1 MKKVKVL
8 FVCTGNIC
16 RSPTAEGVLRKLVA
30 EAGLAHR
37 IEVDSAGTHGY
48 HVGDPP
54 DPRAIR
60 SAALRGYD
68 LSDLRARRVER
79 GDFERFDLLISMDRG
94 HHEWLLEL
102 CPDGQFHRL
111 RLFQDFAEAPDL
123 LDVPDPYYG
132 EVADYELALDMIE
145 PGARGLLQALE
156 RDLP

>member
-1 MKKVKVL
+1 MEYVKVL

-30 EAGLAHR
+30 DAGLADR
-37 IEVDSAGTHGY
+37 IEVDSAGTAAY

-60 SAALRGYD
+60 SAAQRGYD

-79 GDFERFDLLISMDRG
+79 RDFERFDLLISMDRG
-94 HHEWLLEL
+94 HHEWLLKL

-111 RLFQDFAEAPDL
+111 HLFQDFAEAPKQ

-132 EVADYELALDMIE
+132 DAADYELTLDMIE

-156 RDLP
+156 RDLT

>member
-1 MKKVKVL
+1 MEKLKVL

-30 EAGLAHR
+30 EADLSDR
-37 IEVDSAGTHGY
+37 IEVDSAGTEDY

-60 SAALRGYD
+60 TAARRGYN

-79 GDFERFDLLISMDRG
+79 EDFERFDLLVSMDRG
-94 HHEWLLEL
+94 HHEWLLRL
-102 CPDGQFHRL
+102 CPEGQFHRL
-111 RLFQDFAEAPDL
+111 RLFQDFAPEPGP

-132 EVADYELALDMIE
+132 DLSDYELALDMIE
-145 PGARGLLQALE
+145 PGARGLLEALR
-156 RDLP
+156 RDLT